1 MMTHPTHETLRIV
14 NYADTDAGGVV
25 YYARYLEYLE
35 AGRMEYLAAV
45 GCDAVECDRQGI
57 FFAVRELHVV
67 YRASARLGDRLKV
80 LTTAAE
86 HSRVHVTF
94 HAAIVDT
101 ASNRLLIESDAK
113 CVCIDPEGKLLRL
126 PKQLAAA
133 LEQDARPQ
141 ERQGHDLV

>member
-1 MMTHPTHETLRIV
+1 MMSDAVRDIQRTV

-45 GCDAVECDRQGI
+45 GCDAIECHRQGI

-80 LTTAAE
+80 LTSVTE
-86 HSRVHVTF
+86 HSRVQVNF
-94 HAAIVDT
+94 HAAILDT
-101 ASNRLLIESDAK
+101 ASERILIESDAK
-113 CVCIDPEGKLLRL
+113 CVCINPAGKLLRL
-126 PKQLAAA
+126 PKQLTRA
-133 LEQDARPQ
+133 LDQAPTA
-141 ERQGHDLV
+141 RQGHDFA

>member
-1 MMTHPTHETLRIV
+1 MAHPTHETLRTV

-45 GCDAVECDRQGI
+45 GCDAVECHRQGI

-80 LTTAAE
+80 LTTATE

-94 HAAIVDT
+94 HAAIVDA
-101 ASNRLLIESDAK
+101 ASGRLLIESDAK
-113 CVCIDPEGKLLRL
+113 CVCIDPGGKLLRL
-126 PKQLAAA
+126 PKPLTAA
-133 LEQDARPQ
+133 LQQAEQAED
-141 ERQGHDLV
+141 RQGHDLG

>member
-1 MMTHPTHETLRIV
+1 MSCPVYESRHTI

-45 GCDAVECDRQGI
+45 GCDAVECHRQGI
-57 FFAVRELHVV
+57 FFAVRELHVI

-80 LTTAAE
+80 LTSVTE

-94 HAAIVDT
+94 HAAILDT
-101 ASNRLLIESDAK
+101 ASEQILIESDAK
-113 CVCIDPEGKLLRL
+113 CVCINPEGKLLRL
-126 PKQLAAA
+126 PKQLTRA
-133 LEQDARPQ
+133 LEQAPAA
-141 ERQGHDLV
+141 RQGYDFA